1 MFGVGF
7 VLAIVGV
14 WLVDSAVQGRHP
26 ITVLK
31 EIIAQPANARTT
43 LATTKDSVSPVA
55 DLTNQANILEHAL
68 PKNNTGNPSMNIS
81 PNTSHG
87 GVSAGPAVMVGGVPT
102 LPGAGDNAGQKAL
115 AYAEAQIGKP
125 YRYATSGP
133 NTFDCSGLMYA
144 AWLSAGF
151 KIPRSTYQMLAPGAM
166 QFVSRKNLQQGDI
179 IFPYPGHCF
188 MYAGPNRAVEAP
200 HTGTKIHYTN
210 IYQYMTARRPK
221 GA

>member
-31 EIIAQPANARTT
+31 KIIAQPANARTT
-43 LATTKDSVSPVA
+43 LASSKGKVSPTT
-55 DLTNQANILEHAL
+55 DTNVFFQNIL
-68 PKNNTGNPSMNIS
+68 PTNMTGNPAMNVS
-81 PNTSHG
+81 PTSPHHST
-87 GVSAGPAVMVGGVPT
+87 VSGPAVLVGGVPT

-125 YRYATSGP
+125 YQYGKVGP

-166 QFVSRKNLQQGDI
+166 EFVARKNLQQGDI

-188 MYAGPNRAVEAP
+188 MYVGPNRAVEAP